1 MRTRHRIA
9 IPMFVFVLAFP
20 SAAPAQEREQALP
33 PMTQRVAARTLM
45 YNALTPERGPAIRLA
60 IELGPR
66 ASEELKAAVIHAAW
80 AEVRGEID
88 RPEESEA
95 LFDYMWAAARASR
108 RACHPFP
115 GADHGARPGRRERAG
130 RSRKRCLPPDAGSR
144 HEPGRRRLRRRCGVP
159 GDPVHV
165 RGRLADG
172 APGVARA
179 RGGAGNG
186 SLERRPTRPY
196 GGALELAIVLLRAG
210 DGDAELGQTVERL
223 ATDRATAE
231 ALLLPEERTLVG
243 HPRPD
248 RPIEWVQEDARR
260 WLTGEAIKPSRI
272 PVSG

>member
-95 LFDYMWAAARASR
+95 LFDYMWAAARLR
-108 RACHPFP
+108 DERAIPFLVRIMAHGP
-115 GADHGARPGRRERAG
+115 AAANALADLGNAAFPQMLEVVMNPDADGYGVDAGFRAIRFMYGDGSLTERQVSLAREAARERLSGTQAYPAI
-130 RSRKRCLPPDAGSR
+130 R
-144 HEPGRRRLRRRCGVP
+144 
-159 GDPVHV
+159 
-165 RGRLADG
+165 
-172 APGVARA
+172 
-179 RGGAGNG
+179 
-186 SLERRPTRPY
+186 
-196 GGALELAIVLLRAG
+196 GALELAIVLLRAG
-210 DGDAELGQTVERL
+210 DGDAELGRTVERL